1 MSKERAVEENLAR
14 LMWHSTIS
22 KDSVDG
28 KIVGRLRGFDL
39 LYPTTNEHLPN
50 LFKRLNTSGKKVLT
64 VGSSGDQVLYSVL
77 NGASEV
83 TLVDVNPYAK
93 MFLEYKIA
101 SIKTFTF
108 DEFFKI
114 FRFCRVKEIVD
125 NETEKKNI
133 SSTDEFLNSAVYRKI
148 SHNME
153 AGAREFWDRY
163 FLECKELYDGF
174 ISREKLFPDSYL
186 VNGEVYSRLSKELK
200 KGNVKIDF
208 INQNLKKVA
217 PMLGDRKYDIMLFS
231 NVLDYMQG
239 FAVSRK
245 ASNFKRKI
253 VDKLKKNLEPGGVMQ
268 IDYTFED
275 CNNKELQNA
284 ISEIFSDGEVKILQP
299 NGFVLYR
306 PREYTKDERA

>member
-1 MSKERAVEENLAR
+1 
-14 LMWHSTIS
+14 
-22 KDSVDG
+22 
-28 KIVGRLRGFDL
+28 
-39 LYPTTNEHLPN
+39 
-50 LFKRLNTSGKKVLT
+50 
-64 VGSSGDQVLYSVL
+64 
-77 NGASEV
+77 
-83 TLVDVNPYAK
+83 
-93 MFLEYKIA
+93 
-101 SIKTFTF
+101 
-108 DEFFKI
+108 
-114 FRFCRVKEIVD
+114 
-125 NETEKKNI
+125 
-133 SSTDEFLNSAVYRKI
+133 
-148 SHNME
+148 ME

-186 VNGEVYSRLSKELK
+186 VNGEVYNKLSKELK

-231 NVLDYMQG
+231 NVLDYMKG

-245 ASNFKRKI
+245 ASNFKGKI

-306 PREYTKDERA
+306 PKEHTKDERA

>member
-1 MSKERAVEENLAR
+1 MSKERDIEENLTR

-22 KDSVDG
+22 NGSVDG
-28 KIVGRLRGFDL
+28 KIKGRLRGFDL

-83 TLVDVNPYAK
+83 MLVDVNPYAK

-125 NETEKKNI
+125 NETKEKNI
-133 SSTDEFLNSAVYRKI
+133 SSTNEFLNNAVYRKI

-163 FLECKELYDGF
+163 FLECKELYGGF

-186 VNGEVYSRLSKELK
+186 VNNDVYNKLSKQLK
-200 KGNVKIDF
+200 KRDVKIDF
-208 INQNLKKVA
+208 INQSLEKVV

-231 NVLDYMQG
+231 NVLDYMKG
-239 FAVSRK
+239 SSVSKK
-245 ASNFKRKI
+245 ACNFKRKI
-253 VDKLKKNLEPGGVMQ
+253 VDKLKENLEPSGVMQ
-268 IDYTFED
+268 IDYMFEE
-275 CNNKELQNA
+275 CKNKELQDT
-284 ISEIFSDGEVKILQP
+284 ISEMFSDGEVKVLQP

-306 PREYTKDERA
+306 PREYAKGERV